1 MLALTVC
8 RHSSLQ
14 QGSFHSLSA
23 VFINS
28 NEGCMNTAHS
38 CLNTELHNPA
48 PDALNICSTGPLLL
62 LQRTDQ
68 SPSRQPVNGQPAE
81 TWRKWIKLEKQTV
94 NVTPIQCVSMWY
106 PISSVGV
113 GQKWSWFVTGWS
125 LRLYLTVTVP
135 SEPPELYERE
145 KRQIFII
152 KSNTLVLIFIK

>member
-48 PDALNICSTGPLLL
+48 PDALNICITGPLLL

-94 NVTPIQCVSMWY
+94 NVTPIQCVSM
-106 PISSVGV
+106 
-113 GQKWSWFVTGWS
+113 
-125 LRLYLTVTVP
+125 
-135 SEPPELYERE
+135 
-145 KRQIFII
+145 
-152 KSNTLVLIFIK
+152 